1 MDDARERLE
10 ALVNRQSH
18 GRSRHL
24 TNDLSG
30 KGRRQRSDEQTDQR
44 TATGGQRNTPHHAVD
59 HQSLDDGAETPH
71 QFLDL
76 GGARWRVRNISD
88 YQEAVPGDGSR
99 ELLHDKQKPPSVNFP
114 STGSAHKTESDFHS
128 WAFSL
133 VLAMGRCTFS
143 SE

>member
-1 MDDARERLE
+1 MDDAGERLE

-30 KGRRQRSDEQTDQR
+30 KGRRQRSEEQTDR
-44 TATGGQRNTPHHAVD
+44 WMATDGPRNTPHHAVD
-59 HQSLDDGAETPH
+59 HQSLDDGAETAH

-99 ELLHDKQKPPSVNFP
+99 VLLHDTQKPPSVAFLRP
-114 STGSAHKTESDFHS
+114 APPTKT
-128 WAFSL
+128 
-133 VLAMGRCTFS
+133 
-143 SE
+143 

>member
-24 TNDLSG
+24 TNDLSR
-30 KGRRQRSDEQTDQR
+30 KGRRQRSEEQTDQWM
-44 TATGGQRNTPHHAVD
+44 ATGGQRNSPHHAVD

-99 ELLHDKQKPPSVNFP
+99 VLLHDMQKPPSV
-114 STGSAHKTESDFHS
+114 TFHQPAPPTKQS
-128 WAFSL
+128 LTFTAGCLL
-133 VLAMGRCTFS
+133 VLAMG
-143 SE
+143 